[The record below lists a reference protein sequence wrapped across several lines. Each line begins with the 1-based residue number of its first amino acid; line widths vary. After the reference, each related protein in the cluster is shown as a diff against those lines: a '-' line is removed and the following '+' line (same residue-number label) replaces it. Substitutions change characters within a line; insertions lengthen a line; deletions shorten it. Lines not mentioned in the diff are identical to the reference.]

1 MPRVIVRFGQPWPMM
16 GKIRNKG
23 EILLDG
29 ISPIPGVTPDKI
41 ANAINNNA
49 VIIEV
54 SPEIKRETGNEAAIN
69 SSGIGPLLAGRSR
82 RNKKS

>member
-1 MPRVIVRFGQPWPMM
+1 MM

-41 ANAINNNA
+41 VNAINNNA

-54 SPEIKRETGNEAAIN
+54 LPEAKRETGNETTNN
-69 SSGIGPLLAGRSR
+69 SSGIGSLLAGRSR
-82 RNKKS
+82 KNRKS